1 MQMDVYS
8 DFYFYLEDKILFTDL
23 PMLPNFSPRNF
34 VNSFSSNCARR
45 GDSRLG
51 FSKPCSGNF
60 RVYKNRQLFFILSKK
75 EIELKNRG
83 IYLYLII
90 IEIN

>member
-1 MQMDVYS
+1 MDVYS
-8 DFYFYLEDKILFTDL
+8 DFYLEDKILFTDL

-60 RVYKNRQLFFILSKK
+60 RVYKNRHLSTTLF
-75 EIELKNRG
+75 
-83 IYLYLII
+83 YI
-90 IEIN
+90 IEKRNRIEKSRDIFIFNNN